1 MRKTPVKLNQ
11 PAMPGSAKRNK
22 GNSQGG
28 TGGDASAKD
37 LPQPGHMAG
46 DLVFVKKKHFPH
58 WPALIQETPQNAE
71 KPLQFQ
77 VFYFGTN
84 ETGVAKREEI
94 FSYRQCLSDYGKEKV
109 KNRPFNDGLRE
120 IAVLA
125 AREQKLRTPQ
135 EISNYIAGLNEKVCN
150 DDLTDDSDPEMNSD
164 PPTERNLVSHDTLDD
179 HIAVWR
185 HDEKTLS
192 TDEDTLTTDLSNEID
207 TGEKPLNTVED
218 TLTIDLS
225 HEIDTGEKPPPP
237 SENHTDEKPIPSGK
251 HTGKGPLPPEEHT
264 GEKPLPS
271 EKHTGEKPLHSEIN
285 SSLHTGEKPSPPSK
299 KHTDE
304 KPLPSEK
311 HTGKEPLPSENH
323 TCEKPL
329 PSEKRTGEK
338 PLHSE
343 INVSLQHGNWLT
355 DAAVDYA
362 ISQAVKSCPHLC
374 QTLPAALIQAIK
386 LTKFVDLPDVLDT
399 LSICEKPL
407 LLLPIN
413 SSEQDHVDAGTHW
426 SLLVYSVVENTFFHL
441 DSVNGANKKSAEK
454 VALRLNRYYCLDA
467 STVIINIDIPQ
478 QQNSADCGIHVA
490 LNAELVC
497 AHYTLRRIVAD
508 LPSVTLQPA
517 KGRRLDLIASNKGR
531 LEPTQVTAGE
541 EQGPVGTLPHFPAL
555 QLLYAVGLS
564 KLANC
569 TNCSRGHIESPPPP
583 RQHTGEKPQTTT
595 DPTPPNSEWQGQ
607 KYPHHGKRQY
617 GRNTRTPSY
626 PEVLLENRFSRL
638 VKTHHAG
645 EKPTGEKPFNSRTGE
660 KPFNSHIGEKPLE
673 SRTGQKPVSSL
684 TREKL
689 FKANTDQKPFTL
701 HTGEK
706 PYTTH
711 TGDKPWKSHKGDKQC
726 KSQTGEKTHKSHIV
740 ENPFKLHTGE
750 KPFTKWR
757 KRHIEIVPGSNTLV
771 FGTSIVKHLSHK
783 SSELSTVS
791 LAGATLTDLKR
802 NLEDNEIQQAIKLA
816 TTIVL
821 QGGGNDLANGTE
833 ASKLGLL
840 FKDLL
845 KSVHQLNPQARVIIC
860 GPLIRKSV
868 PVLMVKLANALLKR
882 FCSSIS
888 VGFIDPNLLFSLPVN
903 DCLARDGI
911 HLNFSGVHQLH
922 SVIVNAVSGIF
933 VNLSRLQSENLPHQ
947 FHHVRLK

>member
-11 PAMPGSAKRNK
+11 PTMPGSAKRNK

-28 TGGDASAKD
+28 TGGDAPAQD

-46 DLVFVKKKHFPH
+46 DPVFVKKKHFPH

-94 FSYRQCLSDYGKEKV
+94 FPYRQCLSDYGKEKV

-135 EISNYIAGLNEKVCN
+135 EISAYIAGLTEKVRN
-150 DDLTDDSDPEMNSD
+150 DDLTDDSDPVELNPD
-164 PPTERNLVSHDTLDD
+164 PLTERNLVSHDTLDD
-179 HIAVWR
+179 HIAVGR
-185 HDEKTLS
+185 HDEKPLS
-192 TDEDTLTTDLSNEID
+192 AVEDTLTIDLSDEID
-207 TGEKPLNTVED
+207 TREKPLNTVED
-218 TLTIDLS
+218 TLTIELS
-225 HEIDTGEKPPPP
+225 HEIVTGEKPPPP
-237 SENHTDEKPIPSGK
+237 SEDHTDEKPIPSEK
-251 HTGKGPLPPEEHT
+251 HTGKGPLPSEEHT

-323 TCEKPL
+323 TGEKPL
-329 PSEKRTGEK
+329 PPEKRTGEK

-362 ISQAVKSCPHLC
+362 VSQAVKSCPHLC
-374 QTLPAALIQAIK
+374 QTLPATLIQAIK
-386 LTKFVDLPDVLDT
+386 LAKFVDLPDILDT

-413 SSEQDHVDAGTHW
+413 SSDQDHVDSGSHW
-426 SLLVYSVVENTFFHL
+426 SLLVYSVVEKTFFHL
-441 DSVNGANKKSAEK
+441 DSVKGANMKSTEK

-467 STVIINIDIPQ
+467 STVITNIDIPQ
-478 QQNSADCGIHVA
+478 QHNSADCGIHVA

-497 AHYTLRRIVAD
+497 AHYTLRRAVAD
-508 LPSVTLQPA
+508 LPSVSLQPA
-517 KGRRLDLIASNKGR
+517 KGRRLDLIASNTGR
-531 LEPTQVTAGE
+531 LEPTQVTAGD
-541 EQGPVGTLPHFPAL
+541 EQGSVGTLPHFTVL
-555 QLLYAVGLS
+555 QLLYAVGLR
-564 KLANC
+564 KLATC
-569 TNCSRGHIESPPPP
+569 GSGHIESPPPP
-583 RQHTGEKPQTTT
+583 PQHTGEKPQTAT
-595 DPTPPNSEWQGQ
+595 DPTPPNREWQGQ

-617 GRNTRTPSY
+617 GSNTHTPSY
-626 PEVLLENRFSRL
+626 SEIPLENRFSRL
-638 VKTHHAG
+638 GKTQHAS
-645 EKPTGEKPFNSRTGE
+645 EKPFNSPTGE
-660 KPFNSHIGEKPLE
+660 KLFNSHAEKKPIEPHTGHKPLNSHTRE
-673 SRTGQKPVSSL
+673 KLLETNAGQKPVM
-684 TREKL
+684 
-689 FKANTDQKPFTL
+689 L

-711 TGDKPWKSHKGDKQC
+711 TGEKPWKSHIK
-726 KSQTGEKTHKSHIV
+726 
-740 ENPFKLHTGE
+740 NPFEPHTGE

-757 KRHIEIVPGSNTLV
+757 KRHIEIVPGSKTLV

-802 NLEDNEIQQAIKLA
+802 NLEDNEIQQEIKLA

-845 KSVHQLNPQARVIIC
+845 TSVHQLNPQAKVIIC

-868 PVLMVKLANALLKR
+868 PVLMVKRANALLKR

-888 VGFIDPNLLFSLPVN
+888 VGFIDPNLLFSLPVS

-911 HLNFSGVHQLH
+911 HLNFSGIHQLH
-922 SVIVNAVSGIF
+922 SIIVNAVSGIF
-933 VNLSRLQSENLPHQ
+933 VNLSRLQSENLPRQ
-947 FHHVRLK
+947 FHPVRLK